1 LLYIEAV
8 YQIKQRNDS
17 LAKNI
22 LQTLIAQ
29 NPGSPLAKKAQNL
42 VEVLGRRKQIEDEL
56 TRLKIDQPKED
67 SVVTRRKQG
76 PIVQRKPVMD
86 SAFVSTLPKR
96 ERDSISKLRNDV
108 SIRAVPRSP
117 IDTIAKK
124 PLVKPTLSSVYQF
137 DPAVKHYAMIILDKV
152 DVVFISE
159 AKNAF
164 TRYNQEKYYN
174 QVYSVNTVNLD
185 ENRKLL
191 LIGDFANAQA
201 AIDWMLQA
209 KRLAPNEIVPWLKQ
223 DKYSFSIMTDWNLEV
238 LKNKKDID
246 VYNKFLQQ
254 KMPGKF

>member
-1 LLYIEAV
+1 
-8 YQIKQRNDS
+8 
-17 LAKNI
+17 
-22 LQTLIAQ
+22 
-29 NPGSPLAKKAQNL
+29 
-42 VEVLGRRKQIEDEL
+42 
-56 TRLKIDQPKED
+56 
-67 SVVTRRKQG
+67 
-76 PIVQRKPVMD
+76 
-86 SAFVSTLPKR
+86 
-96 ERDSISKLRNDV
+96 
-108 SIRAVPRSP
+108 
-117 IDTIAKK
+117 
-124 PLVKPTLSSVYQF
+124 
-137 DPAVKHYAMIILDKV
+137 MIILDKV